1 MDNLLGFDRLAK
13 MSDSYH
19 SESSD
24 SSEGGNV
31 GGNGVG
37 GNGGAGVGAVAA
49 PALNN
54 TQNSRTDRQW
64 RLMNTATMR
73 ILGKVSS
80 IIRLCQGKL

>member
-1 MDNLLGFDRLAK
+1 

-24 SSEGGNV
+24 SSEGGDV
-31 GGNGVG
+31 GGNV
-37 GNGGAGVGAVAA
+37 GAGVGEVAA
-49 PALNN
+49 PAGNNN
-54 TQNSRTDRQW
+54 TQNTRTDRQW

-80 IIRLCQGKL
+80 QILSLNSSYNLLVPQRPN

>member
-1 MDNLLGFDRLAK
+1 

-19 SESSD
+19 SETSD
-24 SSEGGNV
+24 SSEGGDV
-31 GGNGVG
+31 GENGG
-37 GNGGAGVGAVAA
+37 AGGGAGVGAVAA
-49 PALNN
+49 PAGNNN

-80 IIRLCQGKL
+80 QILSLNSSYNLLVLQRPN

>member
-1 MDNLLGFDRLAK
+1 

-19 SESSD
+19 SESSY

-31 GGNGVG
+31 GGNG
-37 GNGGAGVGAVAA
+37 GAGMGAVAA

-80 IIRLCQGKL
+80 QILSLNSSYNLLVPQRPN